1 MLIFKQ
7 CVKGATLK
15 KREDSC
21 EKSGSKGIII
31 RSGMLLKVWK
41 VVSVVNK
48 RASSSSSSSNDSMM
62 NGRPSHQWV
71 AEPPTKHPAHWRF
84 RSRVEF
90 VVMFL
95 GFSVW

>member
-1 MLIFKQ
+1 MVASITIGNQ
-7 CVKGATLK
+7 SMIIATALK
-15 KREDSC
+15 TYLVIASTKDNS
-21 EKSGSKGIII
+21 S
-31 RSGMLLKVWK
+31 
-41 VVSVVNK
+41 
-48 RASSSSSSSNDSMM
+48 SSSSSSSNDSMM